1 MQTDLNRDEF
11 LELLEKLSS
20 TKKSDVLSIV
30 EEINNKMSN
39 AGVTWDQLLI
49 SSQAEEEEEEEVEE
63 SDDDEVI
70 NIEDVEE
77 SKSQPISKTEITE
90 VKKLIQ
96 AIDAIS
102 KSDATKQ
109 ELREYEED
117 LKEGDFEQMDLQYLR
132 ALKDR
137 LSK

>member
-49 SSQAEEEEEEEVEE
+49 SSQAEEEEEVEE
-63 SDDDEVI
+63 PDDDEVS

>member
-49 SSQAEEEEEEEVEE
+49 SSQAEEEEEVDEP
-63 SDDDEVI
+63 DDDEVS

>member
-49 SSQAEEEEEEEVEE
+49 SSQAEEEEEVEE

>member
-49 SSQAEEEEEEEVEE
+49 SSQAEEEEEVEV

>member
-49 SSQAEEEEEEEVEE
+49 SSQAEEEEEVEE

-96 AIDAIS
+96 AINAIS
-102 KSDATKQ
+102 KSEATKQ

>member
-63 SDDDEVI
+63 PDDDEVS

>member
-1 MQTDLNRDEF
+1 MQIDLNREEF
-11 LELLEKLSS
+11 LVLLEKLSS
-20 TKKSDVLSIV
+20 SKESEVLSIV
-30 EEINNKMSN
+30 EEINNKISN

-49 SSQAEEEEEEEVEE
+49 SSDGEEEFEE
-63 SDDDEVI
+63 SDDDEI
-70 NIEDVEE
+70 NHNEDVEE
-77 SKSQPISKTEITE
+77 SDSKPISKTEITE
-90 VKKLIQ
+90 AKKLIQ

-102 KSDATKQ
+102 KSELTKQ

-137 LSK
+137 LAK

>member
-49 SSQAEEEEEEEVEE
+49 SSQAEEEEEVEE

-77 SKSQPISKTEITE
+77 FKSQPISKTEITE

>member
-49 SSQAEEEEEEEVEE
+49 SSQAEEEEEVEE
-63 SDDDEVI
+63 PDDDEVN

-90 VKKLIQ
+90 VKKLIK

>member
-20 TKKSDVLSIV
+20 TKKSNVLPIV

-49 SSQAEEEEEEEVEE
+49 SSQAEEEEEIEE
-63 SDDDEVI
+63 SDDDEVN
-70 NIEDVEE
+70 NIEDAEE
-77 SKSQPISKTEITE
+77 SKSEPISKTEIAE

-117 LKEGDFEQMDLQYLR
+117 IKEGDFEQMDLQYLR

>member
-1 MQTDLNRDEF
+1 MQTDLNREEF
-11 LELLEKLSS
+11 LVLLEKLSS
-20 TKKSDVLSIV
+20 SKESEVLSIV
-30 EEINNKMSN
+30 EEINNKISN

-49 SSQAEEEEEEEVEE
+49 SSDGEEEFEE
-63 SDDDEVI
+63 SDDDEI
-70 NIEDVEE
+70 NNIEDVEE
-77 SKSQPISKTEITE
+77 SNSKPISKTEINE
-90 VKKLIQ
+90 AKKLIQ

-102 KSDATKQ
+102 KSELTKQ

-137 LSK
+137 LAK

>member
-20 TKKSDVLSIV
+20 TKKSDVLPIV

-49 SSQAEEEEEEEVEE
+49 SSQAEDEGEEEVDEA
-63 SDDDEVI
+63 DDDEVK
-70 NIEDVEE
+70 NIENVEE
-77 SKSQPISKTEITE
+77 SRSQPISKTEITE
-90 VKKLIQ
+90 VKKLIK

>member
-49 SSQAEEEEEEEVEE
+49 SSQAEEEEEVEE
-63 SDDDEVI
+63 PDDDEVN

-109 ELREYEED
+109 ELRENEED

>member
-11 LELLEKLSS
+11 LELLDKLSS
-20 TKKSDVLSIV
+20 TKKTDVLTIV

-39 AGVTWDQLLI
+39 AGVTWDLLLI
-49 SSQAEEEEEEEVEE
+49 SSQAEEEVEE
-63 SDDDEVI
+63 AHDYEVN

-90 VKKLIQ
+90 VKKLIK
-96 AIDAIS
+96 AIDVIS

>member
-49 SSQAEEEEEEEVEE
+49 SSQAEEEEEVEE
-63 SDDDEVI
+63 PDDDEVN

-117 LKEGDFEQMDLQYLR
+117 IKEGDFEQMDLQYLR

>member
-20 TKKSDVLSIV
+20 TKKTDVLTIV

-49 SSQAEEEEEEEVEE
+49 SSQAEEEVEE
-63 SDDDEVI
+63 AHDYEVN

-90 VKKLIQ
+90 VKKLIK
-96 AIDAIS
+96 AIDVIS

>member
-11 LELLEKLSS
+11 LELLDKLSS
-20 TKKSDVLSIV
+20 TKKTDVLTIV

-49 SSQAEEEEEEEVEE
+49 SSQAEEEEEVEE
-63 SDDDEVI
+63 QNDDGVN
-70 NIEDVEE
+70 NIEDVGE
-77 SKSQPISKTEITE
+77 SRSQPISKTEITE

>member
-49 SSQAEEEEEEEVEE
+49 SSQAEEEEEVEE

-117 LKEGDFEQMDLQYLR
+117 LKEGDFEQMDLLYLR

>member
-1 MQTDLNRDEF
+1 
-11 LELLEKLSS
+11 
-20 TKKSDVLSIV
+20 
-30 EEINNKMSN
+30 MSN

-49 SSQAEEEEEEEVEE
+49 SSQAEEEEEVEV

>member
-49 SSQAEEEEEEEVEE
+49 SSQAEEEEEVEE
-63 SDDDEVI
+63 PDDDEVS

-117 LKEGDFEQMDLQYLR
+117 IKEGDFEQMDLQYLR

>member
-49 SSQAEEEEEEEVEE
+49 SSQAEEEEEVEE
-63 SDDDEVI
+63 PDDDEVN

>member
-1 MQTDLNRDEF
+1 MQTDLNREEF
-11 LELLEKLSS
+11 LVLLEKLSS
-20 TKKSDVLSIV
+20 SKESDVLSIV
-30 EEINNKMSN
+30 EEINNKISN

-49 SSQAEEEEEEEVEE
+49 SSDGEEEFEEL
-63 SDDDEVI
+63 DDGEI
-70 NIEDVEE
+70 NHNEDVEE
-77 SKSQPISKTEITE
+77 SDPKPISKAEITE
-90 VKKLIQ
+90 AKKLIQ

-102 KSDATKQ
+102 KSELTKQ

>member
-49 SSQAEEEEEEEVEE
+49 SSQAEEEEEVEE
-63 SDDDEVI
+63 PDDDKVS
-70 NIEDVEE
+70 NIKDVEE